1 MTKCKC
7 KCKLLLIATAKG
19 SNARMN
25 SIGDKGHPC
34 RVPLYILKGFDIILL
49 VLTSAIGLKYK
60 ILTQHRNESPKPKR
74 AIISFI

>member
-1 MTKCKC
+1 MLVMIG
-7 KCKLLLIATAKG
+7 LLLIATKG

-49 VLTSAIGLKYK
+49 VLTSAIGQKTQRRVSK
-60 ILTQHRNESPKPKR
+60 TETSQNILHV
-74 AIISFI
+74 IHI